1 MRHMHLR
8 LDLIG
13 VWCGAPGGYLFYL
26 IPKIL
31 PAFLCRPLFVVGI
44 PVILATFLFA
54 EDIPNARFR
63 LNDNPGIKL
72 FFFFAILKS
81 SLYACAFAS
90 ISCTSVFSKSFDWM
104 CLSAITLHHF
114 EMQQLSRES

>member
-1 MRHMHLR
+1 MRPG
-8 LDLIG
+8 LDLLHD
-13 VWCGAPGGYLFYL
+13 WCGAPGGYLFYL

-31 PAFLCRPLFVVGI
+31 PTFLCRPLFVVGI

-72 FFFFAILKS
+72 FFFFAI
-81 SLYACAFAS
+81 
-90 ISCTSVFSKSFDWM
+90 
-104 CLSAITLHHF
+104 
-114 EMQQLSRES
+114 